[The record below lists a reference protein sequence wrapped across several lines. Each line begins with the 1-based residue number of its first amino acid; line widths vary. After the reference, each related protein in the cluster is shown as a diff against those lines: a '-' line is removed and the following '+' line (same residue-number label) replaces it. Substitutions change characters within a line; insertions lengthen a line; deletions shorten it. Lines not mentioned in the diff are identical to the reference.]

1 MSGYKMYAI
10 FDGRYRYDE
19 DRAICIQVPGPTDE
33 GVTLEK
39 AVEEAREGYQSHGDC
54 VLVESDWD
62 PKARVATG
70 GTIVWDP
77 SHG

>member
-1 MSGYKMYAI
+1 MHKMYAI

-19 DRAICIQVPGPTDE
+19 DRSICIQVPGPTDE

-39 AVEEAREGYQSHGDC
+39 AIEEAREVHESHGDI

-62 PKARVATG
+62 PEERVANG
-70 GTIVWDP
+70 GRIVWDP
-77 SHG
+77 EEDD